1 MDDETLT
8 IEGQTTS
15 FRYSG
20 TGDATIVLI
29 SGLGDGMETWNSIAD
44 PLQEHVRVFMYNR
57 PGYGGSS
64 RVLHGKDGRD
74 GRFVASHLKLCL
86 DATGSTP
93 PYNLVGHSMGG
104 LYALAFARF
113 YRDLLSGLLLIDGR
127 MPTFSSIC
135 QERGL
140 SADPNWLVRLML
152 PGRMKAEVKGARGA
166 ERQAALPES
175 LNGLPVTA
183 IVATKRDRGM
193 SKALFDVFQQAQLGF
208 IRRVAGGRMVLA
220 ENSGHYIHQD
230 EPSLVIREILRNCR
244 DALDRRTVA
253 MNDL

>member
-8 IEGQTTS
+8 IDGQTTS

-44 PLQEHVRVFMYNR
+44 SLQEHARVFMYNR
-57 PGYGGSS
+57 PSYGGSS
-64 RVLHGKDGRD
+64 RFLHGKEGRD
-74 GRFVASHLKLCL
+74 GQFVASHLKSCL
-86 DATGSTP
+86 DAIGVKP

-113 YRDLLSGLLLIDGR
+113 YRDLLSGLVLIDGR
-127 MPTFSSIC
+127 MPAFSSIC

-140 SADPNWLVRLML
+140 SADPNWLIRLIL
-152 PGRMKAEVKGARGA
+152 PDRMKAEVRGARAA
-166 ERQAALPES
+166 ERHAALPED
-175 LNGLPVTA
+175 LKGLPVTA
-183 IVATKRDRGM
+183 IVAAKRDRGM
-193 SKALFDVFQQAQLGF
+193 SKALFDVFQQAQIGF
-208 IRRVAGGRMVLA
+208 IRRVTGGRMVLA

-244 DALDRRTVA
+244 DALDSRTA
-253 MNDL
+253 ATNDL